1 MYKTKKHTISIIKYS
16 IEINQFIVEVG
27 IIEEEEEEE
36 EEEQDKEQ
44 EEVRVTMIQ

>member
-36 EEEQDKEQ
+36 QEQDKEQ

>member
-36 EEEQDKEQ
+36 EEQDKEQ